1 MSETKTDIWKFRLAN
16 IKDSGKADEIMK
28 LYRAA
33 TAANAEWTTWDDEYP
48 RLEFCLSDIE
58 NGELFALCD
67 ESGSILGAV
76 TLKDTEEELD
86 PLPFRINGKLGNAE
100 ISRAAVSPDFACH
113 GIAGVM
119 LGECEK
125 EAAARGYSC
134 VRLLAAEKN
143 IPARRVYMRA
153 GYTEAGGCDIY
164 GNPYVAYEKAVRKIE
179 TERLYLREM
188 TYSDCGALYA
198 VLADSDIMR
207 HYPYTFDEARV
218 KNWIAK
224 NIERYRT
231 FGFGLWA
238 VCLAD
243 TGEMIGDCGITM
255 QVMNGVI
262 RPEIGYH
269 IRRDKQRMGCASEA
283 ARACRDFIFRETP
296 FGEVYSYMMTDN
308 VPSSSVAVKIGMRL
322 RGKYSTDDG
331 EVSYYS
337 VSRRDMLLSDRA

>member
-1 MSETKTDIWKFRLAN
+1 MSEEKTDIWKLRLVN
-16 IKDSGKADEIMK
+16 IKDSGRADEIMR

-48 RLEFCLSDIE
+48 RLDFCLTDIE

-67 ESGSILGAV
+67 EYGNLLGAV

-86 PLPFRINGKLGNAE
+86 PLPFRINGKRGNAE
-100 ISRAAVSPDFACH
+100 LSRAAAAPEFGGR
-113 GIAGVM
+113 GIAGIM

-134 VRLLAAEKN
+134 VRLLAAERN

-153 GYTEAGGCDIY
+153 GYTEAGSCDIY
-164 GNPYVAYEKAVRKIE
+164 GYPYIAYEKAVRRIE
-179 TERLYLREM
+179 TERFYLREM
-188 TYSDCGALYA
+188 TYSDYDALYA

-218 KNWIAK
+218 KNWIVK
-224 NIERYRT
+224 SIERYRT

-243 TGEMIGDCGITM
+243 TGEMIGDCGVTM
-255 QVMNGVI
+255 QVINGMI

-269 IRRDKQRMGCASEA
+269 IRGEKQRMGYASEA

-296 FGEVYSYMMTDN
+296 FGEVYSYMAADN
-308 VPSSSVAVKIGMRL
+308 VPSASVAEKIGMRL
-322 RGKYSTDDG
+322 RGKYSSDDG
-331 EVSYYS
+331 EVLYYS
-337 VSRRDMLLSDRA
+337 VSRRDILLSDSD